1 MAMGYSTSLR
11 RCATNRRLSAVFAVA
26 VGLLM
31 TSVPAFSHH
40 GKASYDTTKLVTV
53 TGSVTDFEFTN
64 PHVEI
69 HVDVKDDKGNTVKWT
84 AETSSPNLLMRV
96 SWNKN
101 TLKPGDQ
108 ITLTGNPA
116 KDGSNVMR
124 LDKIVMPD
132 GKELHP
138 YVFVFP

>member
-1 MAMGYSTSLR
+1 MKS
-11 RCATNRRLSAVFAVA
+11 RLAAVFAVA
-26 VGLLM
+26 VALLVASAP
-31 TSVPAFSHH
+31 TFSHH

-53 TGSVTDFEFTN
+53 TGTVTDFEFTN

-69 HVDVKDDKGNTVKWT
+69 HLDAKDDKGNIAKWT
-84 AETSSPNLLMRV
+84 AETSSPNLLIRV
-96 SWNKN
+96 GWNKN

-116 KDGSNVMR
+116 KDGSNLMR
-124 LDKIVMPD
+124 LDKIVTPD

-138 YVFVFP
+138 YVFVFQ